1 MRQIGY
7 FVAAAALV
15 LLGAT
20 SCKDREACERSR
32 MKMQQTWAELRNTAA
47 KRKVPATFEELSE
60 AEKTARLTQWTPIEQ
75 DAELLRSSFETKQI
89 TWNAAEKA
97 QRELNEHAS
106 VLKTDGQPL
115 TEGFARQ
122 LQAANAAYDQ
132 MRKDCR

>member
-7 FVAAAALV
+7 FVAAAALG

-20 SCKDREACERSR
+20 ACKDREACERSR

-60 AEKTARLTQWTPIEQ
+60 AEKSGRLTQWTPIEQ

-97 QRELNEHAS
+97 HRELNEHAS
-106 VLKTDGQPL
+106 ALNVEGQPL

-122 LQAANAAYDQ
+122 LQTANAAYDQ